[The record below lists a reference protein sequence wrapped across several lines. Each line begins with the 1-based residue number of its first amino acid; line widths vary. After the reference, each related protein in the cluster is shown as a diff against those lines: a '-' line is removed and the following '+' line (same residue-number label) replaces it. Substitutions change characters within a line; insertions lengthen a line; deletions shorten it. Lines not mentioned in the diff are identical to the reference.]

1 MTHGAT
7 MSGTIR
13 TFFAVDLDDATRA
26 AASDVASALR
36 AGPDG
41 GEVRWVRPESLH
53 VTLRFL
59 GEIDA
64 GRVPELTSRVREQTE
79 ELSPF
84 RMRLGEPRPFPSLRR
99 PTVVVLDVTPEE
111 LFRELAAAVER
122 GVVAAGFAPETRAFH
137 PHLTLGRV
145 QRQRR
150 LGGDRRRTGRRF
162 STGMD
167 VAAPADVACDVT
179 ESVLFRS
186 ELTPSGARYTAL
198 ERIPLGPVPKISI
211 TP

>member
-1 MTHGAT
+1 MTHAGE
-7 MSGTIR
+7 TIR
-13 TFFAVDLDDATRA
+13 TFFAVDLDDATRT

-79 ELSPF
+79 RLAPF
-84 RMRLGEPRPFPSLRR
+84 RMRLGGPRPFPSLRR
-99 PTVVVLDVTPEE
+99 PTVVVLDVEPEE
-111 LFRELAAAVER
+111 PLRELAAAIER
-122 GVVAAGFAPETRAFH
+122 GVVAAGFTPETRSFH

-145 QRQRR
+145 QRRS
-150 LGGDRRRTGRRF
+150 GGDRRRTGRRF

-198 ERIPLGPVPKISI
+198 ERFPLGSSADSEVSI

>member
-1 MTHGAT
+1 MTHEAT
-7 MSGTIR
+7 TEGTIR
-13 TFFAVDLDDATRA
+13 AFFAVDVDDATRA

-64 GRVPELTSRVREQTE
+64 RRVPELTSRVREQTE
-79 ELSPF
+79 RLSPF
-84 RMRLGEPRPFPSLRR
+84 RMRLGGPRPFPSLRR
-99 PTVVVLDVTPEE
+99 PTVVVLDVEPEE
-111 LFRELAAAVER
+111 PLRELAEAVER
-122 GVVAAGFAPETRAFH
+122 GVVAAGFAPETRTFH

-145 QRQRR
+145 QRRR
-150 LGGDRRRTGRRF
+150 GGDRRRTGRRF

-167 VAAPADVACDVT
+167 AAAPADVACDVT
-179 ESVLFRS
+179 ESALFRS
-186 ELTPSGARYTAL
+186 ELAPSGARYTPL
-198 ERIPLGPVPKISI
+198 ERIPLGSHPVSI